1 MPCVVDSNFDVF
13 YTMEDSSSEMS
24 DEVCGFSDVKISQV
38 QEEVREE
45 EDLGIEIGEESDWY
59 TTSGKNFMETQAQE
73 STSTIVFKDGERC
86 ESYGGARDFF
96 LDGAQEYI
104 ACGEFFSLCYSI

>member
-1 MPCVVDSNFDVF
+1 MPCVVDSNDNDF
-13 YTMEDSSSEMS
+13 YTMEDSSSEKS
-24 DEVCGFSDVKISQV
+24 DEVCCLSDEKISQV
-38 QEEVREE
+38 QEELREG

-59 TTSGKNFMETQAQE
+59 TTSGKNCLETQAKE
-73 STSTIVFKDGERC
+73 IKSTTVFQDGERC